1 MVVSIC
7 ETASAA
13 LKRMVRAALQAVQ
26 YSEYNPEVLFRKP
39 DKSDKGK
46 GGREIRKQK
55 KAFGCSG

>member
-13 LKRMVRAALQAVQ
+13 LKRMARAALHAVQ
-26 YSEYNPEVLFRKP
+26 YSGYNPDVLFRKP